1 MPFTGIE
8 IAKHLGGAVIGDG
21 SITLKGFAPADRAQP
36 GDLTFA
42 ENENYF
48 VRAENS
54 AASAVIVEG
63 LFQSSRKVLIKVADA
78 RVAFAKVLPLFFPEP
93 VFEAGIHPSALVASN
108 AQVDAS
114 AHVGPYCIVSE
125 NVKIGSR
132 SVLQAGTYVG
142 LGCRLGE
149 DVNLFPHVTLYP
161 RCEIG
166 DRV

>member
-1 MPFTGIE
+1 MPFTAVE

-21 SITLKGFAPADRAQP
+21 SLLLKGFAPADRAQP

-63 LFQSSRKVLIKVADA
+63 AFQSQRKVLIRVPDA

-93 VFEAGIHPSALVASN
+93 VFVAGIHPSAIVAAD

-114 AHVGPYCIVSE
+114 AHVGP
-125 NVKIGSR
+125 
-132 SVLQAGTYVG
+132 
-142 LGCRLGE
+142 
-149 DVNLFPHVTLYP
+149 H
-161 RCEIG
+161 
-166 DRV
+166 